1 MAVRGKFQVQS
12 VTTHSWNPNAKTVK
26 LHAVSTGSKEN
37 ESWAKYTPSGTI
49 EMLIENPPA
58 ADQLAIG
65 KEFYV
70 DFTPADALKAE

>member
-12 VTTHSWNPNAKTVK
+12 ITQHCWSKDARTVK
-26 LHAVSTGSKEN
+26 LAAVTSGSEEN
-37 ESWAKYTPSGTI
+37 KTWATYTPSGSI
-49 EMLIENPPA
+49 EMQIDNPEA

-70 DFTPADALKAE
+70 DFTPADAQKAE